1 MGYIITIICMLIAI
15 FAYKVEKNWYNP
27 ATVFFS
33 IWAVVLFLYSLKLYG
48 IYDVDGTTYV
58 TITLGL
64 FCFFIGYMV
73 GAARKRQTV
82 LIQRNHNQV
91 KEYINYRLLKICG
104 VLVFSF
110 FAEEAIETLVLVNSG
125 ISLFDIRTS
134 LQGYAEYS
142 FSDNLYVLRSMIG
155 PLYTWAILPIYN
167 AMLIISCI
175 DFFAG
180 KNDKILILM
189 SVGCLLLKS
198 FKEGSRVALFA
209 FMIYLLFAMMIYG
222 KKIVLSKKTKKLIH
236 WVILAAILIIFVIS
250 NIRISTGEKT
260 FFEEIYLYFTCCI
273 PLWDHWF
280 SEMIAKGTDYT
291 YGATSLYG
299 ILQLPVAVLSILNGS
314 KLEWYQAGQQAIQD
328 TEMFIQVRNASY
340 SFRSNA
346 YTTMFYYFYKDAGV
360 MGIILGGTLFGGVC
374 TSVYKRMKKGIKVG
388 LKSERQVFVY
398 LLLLQAMVL
407 SFVRVYFSVASY
419 SFTFLY
425 AFVFIRKKYARDGD
439 GEK

>member
-1 MGYIITIICMLIAI
+1 MGYIIAIMCVFIAI
-15 FAYKVEKNWYNP
+15 FAYKIEKNWYNP
-27 ATVFFS
+27 ATVIFS

-48 IYDVDGTTYV
+48 IYDVEGTAYA
-58 TITLGL
+58 TIALGL
-64 FCFFIGYMV
+64 FCFFIGYIV
-73 GAARKRQTV
+73 CTAGKRQIV
-82 LIQRNHNQV
+82 LTQRNHSQV

-104 VLVFSF
+104 VIVFAF
-110 FAEEAIETLVLVNSG
+110 FAEEAIETLVLARSG
-125 ISLFDIRTS
+125 ISLFDIRSS
-134 LQGYAEYS
+134 LQGYAQYS

-175 DFFAG
+175 DLFAG
-180 KNDKILILM
+180 KKDKILILL

-209 FMIYLLFAMMIYG
+209 FMIYLLFAMVIYG
-222 KKIVLSKKTKKLIH
+222 KKIVLSQKAKKRIRL
-236 WVILAAILIIFVIS
+236 VILAAILIIFVIS

-260 FFEEIYLYFTCCI
+260 LFEEIYLYFTCCI
-273 PLWDHWF
+273 PLWDHWL
-280 SEMIAKGTDYT
+280 SEMMTKGTEYT

-299 ILQLPVAVLSILNGS
+299 ILQLPVTALSILNGS
-314 KLEWYQAGQQAIQD
+314 TLEWYQAGQQAIQD

-346 YTTMFYYFYKDAGV
+346 YTTMFYYFYKDAG
-360 MGIILGGTLFGGVC
+360 MIGIILGGALFGGVC

-425 AFVFIRKKYARDGD
+425 AFVFIRKKYDRE
-439 GEK
+439 GENEE

>member
-1 MGYIITIICMLIAI
+1 MGYIIAIMCVLIAI
-15 FAYKVEKNWYNP
+15 FAYKIEKNWYNP
-27 ATVFFS
+27 ATVIFS

-48 IYDVDGTTYV
+48 IYDVEGTAYA
-58 TITLGL
+58 TIALGL
-64 FCFFIGYMV
+64 FCFFIGYIV
-73 GAARKRQTV
+73 CTAGKRQIV
-82 LIQRNHNQV
+82 LTQRNHSQV

-104 VLVFSF
+104 VIVFAF
-110 FAEEAIETLVLVNSG
+110 FAEEAIETLVLARSG
-125 ISLFDIRTS
+125 ISLFDIRSS
-134 LQGYAEYS
+134 LQGYAQYS

-175 DFFAG
+175 DLFAG
-180 KNDKILILM
+180 KKDKILILL

-209 FMIYLLFAMMIYG
+209 FMIYLLFAMVIYG
-222 KKIVLSKKTKKLIH
+222 KKIVLSQKAKKRIRL
-236 WVILAAILIIFVIS
+236 VILAAILIIFVIS

-260 FFEEIYLYFTCCI
+260 LFEEIYLYFTCCI
-273 PLWDHWF
+273 PLWDHWL
-280 SEMIAKGTDYT
+280 SEMMTKGTEYT

-299 ILQLPVAVLSILNGS
+299 ILQLPVTALSILNGS
-314 KLEWYQAGQQAIQD
+314 TLEWYQAGQQAIQD

-340 SFRSNA
+340 PFRSNA
-346 YTTMFYYFYKDAGV
+346 YTTMFYYFYKDAG
-360 MGIILGGTLFGGVC
+360 MIGIILGGALFGGVC

-425 AFVFIRKKYARDGD
+425 AFVFIRKKYDRE
-439 GEK
+439 GENEE